1 MSSPPDTNGT
11 NWGSSFRLTATEKW
25 RARSAAMGA
34 DVTRALVEYSRPLP
48 GMQVLDLAS
57 GTGEPAISLASL
69 VGPDG
74 HVTALD
80 LSTDLLKI
88 AQRRARQ
95 RGLENFAAHQ
105 ADAHLLPFRDD
116 SFDLITSRF
125 GVMFLGGE
133 ALVEALRV
141 LKPGARA
148 CFAAW
153 GPFEQPYWS
162 STMGIVH
169 RHVGG
174 AIVPT
179 NQDPFRY
186 SQAGSLSAALR
197 EAGFLAVEETTR
209 TLPWTWNG
217 SAEDVWEYAK
227 TVAAPFRPMLERVP
241 EEKWPAIDEEVHS
254 AVRKF
259 GDGDGIRFG
268 AAIVLASGKK

>member
-1 MSSPPDTNGT
+1 MSSRPDTNGT
-11 NWGSSFRLTATEKW
+11 NWGSSFRLTASEKW
-25 RARSAAMGA
+25 RAKSAAMGA
-34 DVTRALVEYSRPLP
+34 DVTHALVEYSRPVP

-69 VGPDG
+69 IAPDG

-88 AQRRARQ
+88 ARRRAQQ
-95 RGLENFAAHQ
+95 RGLDNFAAHN
-105 ADAHLLPFRDD
+105 ADAHMLPFRDD

-125 GVMFLGGE
+125 GVMFLGGD
-133 ALVEALRV
+133 ALTEALRV
-141 LKPGARA
+141 LKRGARA

-174 AIVPT
+174 AIVPADH
-179 NQDPFRY
+179 DPFRY

-197 EAGFLAVEETTR
+197 HAGFVEVEETIR

-227 TVAAPFRPMLERVP
+227 TVATPFRPMLDRVRP
-241 EEKWPAIDEEVHS
+241 EQWPEINEEVHS
-254 AVRKF
+254 AVCRF
-259 GDGDGIRFG
+259 RDGDAIKFG